1 MFNDPGYTIIMQQ
14 KVLKFYRICP
24 FVLRSGRF
32 FPYYQILDLG
42 KKLAFVKHSSLPQ
55 RNVGMSQ
62 KTFRMVSD
70 LLSSIRVG
78 SCLTTKY

>member
-42 KKLAFVKHSSLPQ
+42 KKFTFVKHSSLSQ
-55 RNVGMSQ
+55 RNVDYASENFYNGICP
-62 KTFRMVSD
+62 FELHPGR
-70 LLSSIRVG
+70 LLP
-78 SCLTTKY
+78 YP